1 MIILEVG
8 RLKISTYTKDL
19 QLKLIFINMFNN
31 LKKYDYTYN
40 KKVVIQ
46 SSTLGVFQKSISF

>member
-46 SSTLGVFQKSISF
+46 SSTLGVYTCSPS